1 MQNHFNTVITQ
12 TPQIILECS
21 EWIQYEL
28 EICSFPPRGV
38 CEPDWLGCSLLC
50 TAGACTGQISAS
62 EAQERENLP
71 DSTEHICPSETR
83 NRNLYKQLQRTK
95 FTFCSVPACICFLS
109 GRQGRVWCPP
119 LASPVLGMVFVCL
132 TSFQHNS
139 VGNSWHCTTK
149 PDQQSYSPHQY
160 YHSPKK
166 AFILSSI
173 KLLFTL
179 YLFLYHL

>member
-28 EICSFPPRGV
+28 EIVSFPPRGV

-50 TAGACTGQISAS
+50 TCGVCTWQISAS

-71 DSTEHICPSETR
+71 DSTETSAYQKSETEIFK
-83 NRNLYKQLQRTK
+83 NSYKELNSPSAQYQPVSVFCLAGRTG
-95 FTFCSVPACICFLS
+95 SGVPHWLPLFWEWFL
-109 GRQGRVWCPP
+109 
-119 LASPVLGMVFVCL
+119 CL

-139 VGNSWHCTTK
+139 VGNPWHCTTK
-149 PDQQSYSPHQY
+149 PYQHSYSPHQY

-179 YLFLYHL
+179 YLF